1 MSISTLSTNTSGAPS
16 LMLFTPRILKD
27 ISAPGWPD
35 VPVTCSPGIAP
46 ISTLLTE
53 VTGRS
58 PNISS
63 IFTLLTAPVRLAF
76 FVHRI
81 RPLLL
86 LLKFQYLLLKQYLVL
101 FYFRCSF
108 PVRHIQ
114 CRKFAM
120 SHRLRHLVQTV
131 RLYL

>member
-35 VPVTCSPGIAP
+35 VPVTCNPGIAP

-76 FVHRI
+76 FCTPYPTTTTSSKVSVSSFKTI
-81 RPLLL
+81 FSSFL
-86 LLKFQYLLLKQYLVL
+86 
-101 FYFRCSF
+101 F
-108 PVRHIQ
+108 PVFISSE
-114 CRKFAM
+114 AYPM
-120 SHRLRHLVQTV
+120 
-131 RLYL
+131 

>member
-1 MSISTLSTNTSGAPS
+1 MSISTLSTPS

-76 FVHRI
+76 FCTPYPTTTTSSKVS
-81 RPLLL
+81 
-86 LLKFQYLLLKQYLVL
+86 VS
-101 FYFRCSF
+101 SF
-108 PVRHIQ
+108 NTTLSSFFPET
-114 CRKFAM
+114 FT
-120 SHRLRHLVQTV
+120 S
-131 RLYL
+131 